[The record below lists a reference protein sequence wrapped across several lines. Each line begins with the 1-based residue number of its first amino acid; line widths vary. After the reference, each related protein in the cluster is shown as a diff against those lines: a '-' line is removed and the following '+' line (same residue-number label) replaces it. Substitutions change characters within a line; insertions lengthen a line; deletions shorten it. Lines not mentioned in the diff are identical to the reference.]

1 MLIRSYLIQY
11 CFVFF
16 ILLSASC
23 QSTKEKNFSSP
34 PGYDLQ
40 TPVTLKLNSELDE
53 ISGITFYK
61 KDSTV
66 FGIEDEDGIFFKI
79 DINNNGKAKSWHF
92 DKKRDY
98 EDVALVDSTFY
109 VLVSNGDIE
118 TLQFKDDS
126 IITNRVKFPDA
137 DKHMNEFETLYYD
150 DSLKKLIMLCKDCQD
165 DKKKKVTAWS
175 VDVNSLEYTPSV
187 FTIDVAPIAAKMVE
201 KKIHFKPSAAAINPV
216 TNELYILASV
226 NNLLAVADRKG
237 NVKEIYNLDPK
248 IFKQPEGITF
258 TPSGDLLISNEAAMT
273 GAPNILIYKRKNKGQ

>member
-1 MLIRSYLIQY
+1 MLIRSYHIQY

-23 QSTKEKNFSSP
+23 QSTKEKKILPSP

-40 TPVTLKLNSELDE
+40 TPVTLRLNRELDE
-53 ISGITFYK
+53 ISGISFYE

-79 DINNNGKAKSWHF
+79 ALNNNGKAESWHF

-98 EDVALVDSTFY
+98 EDVVLVDSTFY

-118 TLQFKDDS
+118 TLQFKNDS
-126 IITNRVKFPDA
+126 IITNKAKFPNA
-137 DKHMNEFETLYYD
+137 DKHVDEFESLYYD
-150 DSLKKLIMLCKDCQD
+150 DSLKQLIMLCKDCQD
-165 DKKKKVTAWS
+165 DKKKFVTAWS
-175 VDVNSLEYTPSV
+175 VDINSLQYTPSV
-187 FTIDVAPIAAKMVE
+187 YTIDVSPIAAKSTE

-226 NNLLAVADRKG
+226 NNLLVIADRKG
-237 NVKEIYNLDPK
+237 NVKEVYNLDPK

-258 TPSGDLLISNEAAMT
+258 TPTGDLLISNEAALT
-273 GAPNILIYKRKNKGQ
+273 GAANILIYKRKKKG